1 MTEESWYSDLE
12 ALQTEINTQNLFQM
26 CENGCF
32 FEYKILLKTFTA
44 LLRAQKYSKNE
55 ILRNFEKFSILAHG
69 STRSILFVLEK

>member
-1 MTEESWYSDLE
+1 
-12 ALQTEINTQNLFQM
+12 M

-44 LLRAQKYSKNE
+44 FLRALKYSKS
-55 ILRNFEKFSILAHG
+55 KFLENGSILAHG